1 VVVAVANRRRVWSVP
16 RWIGVN
22 LARFVGTWAVVGG
35 VFAAAI
41 MLSEGEG
48 DGFVA
53 PDTVGEIL
61 SVPVVIVAFVFL
73 AIFSAIAGLVFLGAG
88 VAPGLALYLLAVWWS
103 ARTVLPRWRHAA
115 ALALSPL
122 IPVLFLVGSDD
133 WVVQL
138 AMLAGSAVY
147 AFVVKLP

>member
-1 VVVAVANRRRVWSVP
+1 M
-16 RWIGVN
+16 
-22 LARFVGTWAVVGG
+22 
-35 VFAAAI
+35 FAAAI

-48 DGFVA
+48 DGFIA

-61 SVPVVIVAFVFL
+61 SVPFVIVAFVFL
-73 AIFSAIAGLVFLGAG
+73 AIFSAIVGLVLLGAG

-103 ARTVLPRWRHAA
+103 ARTVPPPWRRVA

-133 WVVQL
+133 GVIQL
-138 AMLAGSAVY
+138 TMLAGSAVY
-147 AFVVKLP
+147 ALVVKLPCAGFRQQG